1 MKEENAYDYQQSQQP
16 VEKDKVKVSYKLV
29 VAFAVIIIIVVIAV
43 YFLLSRSTASAV
55 NPGSVAAGAVKAGD
69 TVKVMYVGY
78 FQNGTVFDTNYEDVA
93 QKNGIERASFEPLEF
108 SVGQGEVIDGFDNA
122 VRGMKVGEKKTF
134 TLKPADAYGEYDET
148 KVESVPRIGLTNRT
162 TEIETVFDVPKYL
175 FAQVFGKEPSVNEI
189 VNSTTESISYKVLNT
204 TTANVTLEMQV
215 KKGQIISSQS
225 SPWNSTVVDIS
236 GKKAKIRQDPQNGTI
251 LPNSIGYS
259 VITIEGDK
267 IASTL
272 NAIVGTQFQ
281 TQFGFG
287 MVKEVTENEVII
299 DTNPPLA
306 GKTLVFDVELVSIA

>member
-16 VEKDKVKVSYKLV
+16 VDSNKINVNYKMII
-29 VAFAVIIIIVVIAV
+29 AFVVIIIVVVIAV

-55 NPGSVAAGAVKAGD
+55 NTGSVSADAVKAGD

-78 FQNGTVFDTNYEDVA
+78 FQNGTVFDTNYESVA
-93 QKNGIERASFEPLEF
+93 QKNGIERTSFEPLEF

-122 VRGMKVGEKKTF
+122 VSGMKVGEKKTF
-134 TLKPADAYGEYDET
+134 TLQPADAYGEYDET
-148 KVESVPRIGLTNRT
+148 LIERIPKVGYTNRT

-175 FAQVFGKEPSVNEI
+175 FAQVFGKEPSVNDI
-189 VNSTTESISYKVLNT
+189 VNSSTESISYKVLNT
-204 TTANVTLEMQV
+204 TTANVTLEMQLT
-215 KKGQIISSQS
+215 KGQIISSQS
-225 SPWNSTVVDIS
+225 SLWNSTVIDIS

-251 LPNSIGYS
+251 MPNSIGYS

-267 IASTL
+267 IVSTL
-272 NAIVGTQFQ
+272 NAEVGTQFQ

-306 GKTLVFDVELVSIA
+306 GKTLVFDVELVSID